1 MKKLYL
7 MLSML
12 FAFGIAA
19 NAVPAKKLQKVITLA
34 NGTQVSVE
42 LRGDEYLSWWEGTD
56 GTAYRTTATDE
67 NVFEAFDL
75 EAQKPAAAARRART
89 EQGRVARL
97 ARVKNSLKGAD
108 DKMRGLGGDH
118 ITYKGVKKGLV
129 VLVDFKNKKFA
140 DGHDLE
146 YYKNVI
152 NGKDFTDEEEGYV
165 GSVRDYFLAQSNG
178 QFELDFDVVGPVTMS
193 KNYGYYGNDG
203 AYQKDEKVYEMIKEA
218 CDGIQDKVN
227 LKDYD
232 WDGDGE
238 ADQVFFLYAGLGQAS
253 GGSYSTIWP
262 HESQLLYWPCGVLS
276 YPTGKINTYA
286 CANELQPETQGS
298 SRYISAGIGT
308 ICHEFSHC
316 LGFADMY
323 DTSGG
328 GAYGMAVFDVMDQG
342 SYNGNGFVPCNYT
355 AFERIYAGWV
365 EAIELDAPATVKD
378 MKSVSDYGRPFIMYN
393 YKNTNE
399 YFLMENRQNTGWDKG
414 LYGSNGLLITHVNYV
429 PSRWINNTVNVI
441 TGTGNNRIQ
450 CCTVVNADGSRDMSD
465 FYSLQGDLYPYE
477 VKGVTMNDEFTDD
490 SEPAA
495 KLYNKNS
502 DNSYYL
508 GIPITQIKRSK
519 GSISFLV
526 CGGDDKN
533 VIDNTFK
540 GVVDGINGVT
550 VVKKTVDNRIYSID
564 GRYLG
569 TDASA
574 LGKGIYVVGGKKVVK

>member
-12 FAFGIAA
+12 FAFGAAA
-19 NAVPAKKLQKVITLA
+19 NAVPAKKLQKVITLT

-152 NGKDFTDEEEGYV
+152 NGKDFSDEEEGYV

-253 GGSYSTIWP
+253 GGSPGTIWP
-262 HESQLLYWPCGVLS
+262 HESELRYWPCGVLS

-323 DTSGG
+323 DTTGG
-328 GAYGMAVFDVMDQG
+328 GGYGMSVFDVMDQG

-365 EAIELDAPATVKD
+365 EAIELESPATVKD

-399 YFLMENRQNTGWDKG
+399 YFLLENRQNTGWDKG
-414 LYGSNGLLITHVNYV
+414 LYGSNGLLIVHVNYV
-429 PSRWINNTVNVI
+429 PSRWANNSVNAS
-441 TGTGNNRIQ
+441 NEKIQ
-450 CCTVVNADGSRDMSD
+450 CCTVVNADGSRENTQ
-465 FYSLQGDLYPYE
+465 YSLQGDLYPYE
-477 VKGVTMNDEFTDD
+477 VKGVTMNDKFTDE

-495 KLYNKNS
+495 KLYTKNS
-502 DNSYYL
+502 DNSYAL

-519 GSISFLV
+519 GSVSFLV

>member
-12 FAFGIAA
+12 FAFGAAA
-19 NAVPAKKLQKVITLA
+19 NAVPAKKLQKVITLT

-56 GTAYRTTATDE
+56 GTAYRATADDA
-67 NVFEAFDL
+67 VFEAFDL
-75 EAQKPAAAARRART
+75 EAQKPAAAARRARA

-152 NGKDFTDEEEGYV
+152 NGKDFSDEEEGYV

-218 CDGIQDKVN
+218 SDGIQDKVN

-253 GGSYSTIWP
+253 GGSAGTVWP
-262 HESQLLYWPCGVLS
+262 HESELRHWPCGVLS

-286 CANELQPETQGS
+286 CANEMQPETQGS

-323 DTSGG
+323 DTTGG
-328 GAYGMAVFDVMDQG
+328 GGYGMSVFDVMDQG

-365 EAIELDAPATVKD
+365 EAIELESPATVKD

-399 YFLMENRQNTGWDKG
+399 YFLMENRQNTGWDEG
-414 LYGSNGLLITHVNYV
+414 LYGSNGLLIVHVNYV
-429 PSRWINNTVNVI
+429 PSRWANNSVNSSAEK
-441 TGTGNNRIQ
+441 IQ
-450 CCTVVNADGSRDMSD
+450 CCTVVNADGSRENTQ
-465 FYSLQGDLYPYE
+465 YSLQGDLYPYE
-477 VKGVTMNDEFTDD
+477 VKGMTMNNEFTDD

-495 KLYNKNS
+495 KLYTKNS
-502 DNSYYL
+502 DNSYAL

-533 VIDNTFK
+533 VIDNTFN

-550 VVKKTVDNRIYSID
+550 IVKKATDNRIYSID

-574 LGKGIYVVGGKKVVK
+574 LGKGIYVVGGKKIVK

>member
-12 FAFGIAA
+12 FAFGTAA

-152 NGKDFTDEEEGYV
+152 NGKDFTDEAEGYV

-193 KNYGYYGNDG
+193 KNYGYYGGDSE
-203 AYQKDEKVYEMIKEA
+203 YQKDDKVYEMIKEA
-218 CDGIQDKVN
+218 CDGIQDQVN

-253 GGSYSTIWP
+253 GGTASTIWP
-262 HESQLLYWPCGVLS
+262 HESELRYWPCGVLS
-276 YPTGKINTYA
+276 YSTGKINTYA

-328 GAYGMAVFDVMDQG
+328 GGYGMSVFDVMDQG

-365 EAIELDAPATVKD
+365 EPIELDAPATVKD

-399 YFLMENRQNTGWDKG
+399 YFLMENRQNTGWDEG
-414 LYGSNGLLITHVNYV
+414 LYGSNGLLIVHVNYV
-429 PSRWINNTVNVI
+429 PSRWINNSVNSSKEK
-441 TGTGNNRIQ
+441 IQ
-450 CCTVVNADGSRDMSD
+450 CCTVVNADGSREISNTL
-465 FYSLQGDLYPYE
+465 SLQGDLYPYE
-477 VKGVTMNDEFTDD
+477 EKGVTMNDEFTDE

-502 DNSYYL
+502 DNSYAL

-519 GSISFLV
+519 GSVSFLV

-574 LGKGIYVVGGKKVVK
+574 LGKGIYVVGGKKIVK

>member
-12 FAFGIAA
+12 FAFGAAA

-34 NGTQVSVE
+34 NGAKVSVE

-56 GTAYRTTATDE
+56 GTAYRATADE

-75 EAQKPAAAARRART
+75 EAQKPAAAARRARA

-108 DKMRGLGGDH
+108 DNMRGLGGDH

-152 NGKDFTDEEEGYV
+152 NGKDFSDEEEGYV

-193 KNYGYYGNDG
+193 KNSGYYGNDG

-253 GGSYSTIWP
+253 GGSPDTIWP
-262 HESQLLYWPCGVLS
+262 HESELRYWPCGVLS

-323 DTSGG
+323 DTTGG
-328 GAYGMAVFDVMDQG
+328 GGYGMSVFDVMDQG

-365 EAIELDAPATVKD
+365 EAIELESPATVKD

-414 LYGSNGLLITHVNYV
+414 LYGSNGLLIVHVNYV
-429 PSRWINNTVNVI
+429 PSRWANNSVNSSAEK
-441 TGTGNNRIQ
+441 IQ
-450 CCTVVNADGSRDMSD
+450 CCTVVNADGSRENTQ
-465 FYSLQGDLYPYE
+465 YSLQGDLYPYE
-477 VKGVTMNDEFTDD
+477 VKGVTMNDEFTDE

-495 KLYNKNS
+495 KLYTKNS
-502 DNSYYL
+502 DNSYAL
-508 GIPITQIKRSK
+508 GIPITNIKRSK

-526 CGGDDKN
+526 CGGDDNN
-533 VIDNTFK
+533 VIDNTFN

-550 VVKKTVDNRIYSID
+550 VVKKTTDNRIYSID

-574 LGKGIYVVGGKKVVK
+574 LGKGIYVVGGKKIVK

>member
-193 KNYGYYGNDG
+193 NNYGYYGYDSS
-203 AYQKDEKVYEMIKEA
+203 YQKDEKVYEMIKEA
-218 CDGIQDKVN
+218 CDGIQDQVN

-253 GGSYSTIWP
+253 GGSNSTIWP
-262 HESQLLYWPCGVLS
+262 HESELRYWPCGVLS
-276 YPTGKINTYA
+276 YSTGKINTYA

-328 GAYGMAVFDVMDQG
+328 GGYGMSVFDVMDQG

-399 YFLMENRQNTGWDKG
+399 YFLMENRQNTGWDEG

-429 PSRWINNTVNVI
+429 PSRWANNSVNSSAEK
-441 TGTGNNRIQ
+441 IQ
-450 CCTVVNADGSRDMSD
+450 CCTVVNADGSRDNTQ
-465 FYSLQGDLYPYE
+465 YSLQGDLYPYE

-502 DNSYYL
+502 DNSYAL

-526 CGGDDKN
+526 CGGEPSN
-533 VIDNTFK
+533 VIDNTFN

-550 VVKKTVDNRIYSID
+550 VAKKATDNRIYSID

-574 LGKGIYVVGGKKVVK
+574 LGKGIYVVGGKKIVK

>member
-12 FAFGIAA
+12 FAFGAAA
-19 NAVPAKKLQKVITLA
+19 NAVPAKKLQKVITLT

-56 GTAYRTTATDE
+56 GTAYRATADE

-75 EAQKPAAAARRART
+75 EAQKPAAAARRARA

-97 ARVKNSLKGAD
+97 ARVKNSLRGAD

-152 NGKDFTDEEEGYV
+152 NGKDFSDEEEGYV

-253 GGSYSTIWP
+253 GGSAGTIWP
-262 HESQLLYWPCGVLS
+262 HESELRYWPCGVLS
-276 YPTGKINTYA
+276 YSTGKINTYA

-323 DTSGG
+323 DTTGG
-328 GAYGMAVFDVMDQG
+328 GGYGMSVFDVMDQG

-365 EAIELDAPATVKD
+365 EAIELIDPATVKD

-414 LYGSNGLLITHVNYV
+414 LYGSNGLLIVHVNYV
-429 PSRWINNTVNVI
+429 PSRWANNSVNSSAEK
-441 TGTGNNRIQ
+441 IQ
-450 CCTVVNADGSRDMSD
+450 CCTVVNADGSRENTQ
-465 FYSLQGDLYPYE
+465 YSLQGDLYPYE
-477 VKGVTMNDEFTDD
+477 VKGVTMNDEFTDE

-495 KLYNKNS
+495 KLYTKNS
-502 DNSYYL
+502 DNSYAL
-508 GIPITQIKRSK
+508 GIPITNIKRSK
-519 GSISFLV
+519 GSVSFLV
-526 CGGDDKN
+526 CGGDANN
-533 VIDNTFK
+533 VIDNTFN

-550 VVKKTVDNRIYSID
+550 VANKAADNRIYSID

>member
-12 FAFGIAA
+12 FAFGAAA
-19 NAVPAKKLQKVITLA
+19 NAIPAKKLQKVITLT

-56 GTAYRTTATDE
+56 GTAYRATADE

-152 NGKDFTDEEEGYV
+152 NGKDFSDEEEGYV

-193 KNYGYYGNDG
+193 KKYGYYGADSE
-203 AYQKDEKVYEMIKEA
+203 YQKDEKVYEMIKEA
-218 CDGIQDKVN
+218 SDAIQDKVN

-253 GGSYSTIWP
+253 SNNASTIWP
-262 HESQLLYWPCGVLS
+262 HESELRYWPCGVLS
-276 YPTGKINTYA
+276 YSTGKINTYA

-323 DTSGG
+323 DTTGG
-328 GAYGMAVFDVMDQG
+328 GGYGMSVFDVMDQG

-365 EAIELDAPATVKD
+365 EPIELIDPATVKD

-399 YFLMENRQNTGWDKG
+399 YFLLENRQNTGWDKG
-414 LYGSNGLLITHVNYV
+414 LYGSNGLLIVHVNYV
-429 PSRWINNTVNVI
+429 PSRWANNSVNSSSEKM
-441 TGTGNNRIQ
+441 Q
-450 CCTVVNADGSRDMSD
+450 CCTVVNADGSRDNTQ
-465 FYSLQGDLYPYE
+465 YSLQGDLYPYE
-477 VKGVTMNDEFTDD
+477 VKGVTMNDEFTDE

-495 KLYNKNS
+495 KLYTKNS
-502 DNSYYL
+502 DNSYAL

-519 GSISFLV
+519 GSVSFLV
-526 CGGDDKN
+526 CGGDDNN
-533 VIDNTFK
+533 VIDNTFN

-550 VVKKTVDNRIYSID
+550 VVKKAADNRIYSID

-574 LGKGIYVVGGKKVVK
+574 LGKGIYVVGGKKIVK

>member
-1 MKKLYL
+1 M
-7 MLSML
+7 
-12 FAFGIAA
+12 
-19 NAVPAKKLQKVITLA
+19 
-34 NGTQVSVE
+34 E

-193 KNYGYYGNDG
+193 KNYGYYGYDSS
-203 AYQKDEKVYEMIKEA
+203 YQKDEKVYEMIKEA
-218 CDGIQDKVN
+218 SDAIQDQVN

-323 DTSGG
+323 DTSGSG
-328 GAYGMAVFDVMDQG
+328 GYGMSVFDVMDQG

-365 EAIELDAPATVKD
+365 EPIELDVPATVKD

-399 YFLMENRQNTGWDKG
+399 YFLMENRQNTGWDEG
-414 LYGSNGLLITHVNYV
+414 LYGSNGLLIVHVNYV
-429 PSRWINNTVNVI
+429 PSRWINNSVNSSKEK
-441 TGTGNNRIQ
+441 IQ
-450 CCTVVNADGSRDMSD
+450 CCTVVNADGSREISNTL
-465 FYSLQGDLYPYE
+465 SLQGDLYPYE
-477 VKGVTMNDEFTDD
+477 EKGVTMNDEFTDE

-502 DNSYYL
+502 DNSYAL
-508 GIPITQIKRSK
+508 GIPITKIKRSK
-519 GSISFLV
+519 GSVSFLV
-526 CGGDDKN
+526 CGGDANN

-550 VVKKTVDNRIYSID
+550 VANKTVDNRIYSID

-574 LGKGIYVVGGKKVVK
+574 LGKGIYVVGGKKIVK

>member
-12 FAFGIAA
+12 FAFGAAA
-19 NAVPAKKLQKVITLA
+19 NAIPAKKLQKVITLT

-56 GTAYRTTATDE
+56 GTAYRATADE

-75 EAQKPAAAARRART
+75 EAQKPAAAARRARA

-193 KNYGYYGNDG
+193 NNYGYYGGDG

-253 GGSYSTIWP
+253 GGSAGTIWP
-262 HESQLLYWPCGVLS
+262 HESELRYWPCGVLS
-276 YPTGKINTYA
+276 YSTGKINTYA

-323 DTSGG
+323 DTTGG
-328 GAYGMAVFDVMDQG
+328 GGYGMSVFDVMDQG

-365 EAIELDAPATVKD
+365 EAIELIDPATVKD

-399 YFLMENRQNTGWDKG
+399 YFLLENRQNTGWDKG
-414 LYGSNGLLITHVNYV
+414 LYGSNGLLIVHVNYV
-429 PSRWINNTVNVI
+429 PSRWANNSVNSSAEK
-441 TGTGNNRIQ
+441 IQ
-450 CCTVVNADGSRDMSD
+450 CCTVVNADGSRENTQ
-465 FYSLQGDLYPYE
+465 YSLQGDLYPYE
-477 VKGVTMNDEFTDD
+477 VKGVTMNDEFTDE

-495 KLYNKNS
+495 KLYTKNS
-502 DNSYYL
+502 DNSYAL
-508 GIPITQIKRSK
+508 GIPITNIKRSK
-519 GSISFLV
+519 GSVSFLV

-533 VIDNTFK
+533 VIDNTFN

-550 VVKKTVDNRIYSID
+550 VANKATDNRIYSID

>member
-12 FAFGIAA
+12 FAFGAAA
-19 NAVPAKKLQKVITLA
+19 NAVPAKKLQKVITLT

-56 GTAYRTTATDE
+56 GTAYRATADDA
-67 NVFEAFDL
+67 VFEAFDL
-75 EAQKPAAAARRART
+75 EAQKPAAAARRARA

-152 NGKDFTDEEEGYV
+152 NGKDFSDEEEGYV

-253 GGSYSTIWP
+253 GGSPGTIWP
-262 HESQLLYWPCGVLS
+262 HESELRYWPCGVLS

-323 DTSGG
+323 DTTGG
-328 GAYGMAVFDVMDQG
+328 GGYGMSVFDVMDQG

-365 EAIELDAPATVKD
+365 EAIELESPATVKD

-399 YFLMENRQNTGWDKG
+399 YFLLENRQNTGWDKG
-414 LYGSNGLLITHVNYV
+414 LYGSNGLLIVHVNYV
-429 PSRWINNTVNVI
+429 PSRWANNSVNAS
-441 TGTGNNRIQ
+441 NEKIQ
-450 CCTVVNADGSRDMSD
+450 CCTVVNADGSRENTQ
-465 FYSLQGDLYPYE
+465 YSLQGDLYPYE
-477 VKGVTMNDEFTDD
+477 VKGVTMNDEFTDE

-495 KLYNKNS
+495 KLYTKNS
-502 DNSYYL
+502 DNSYAL

-519 GSISFLV
+519 GSVSFLV
-526 CGGDDKN
+526 CGGDANN
-533 VIDNTFK
+533 VIDNTFN

-550 VVKKTVDNRIYSID
+550 VANKATDNRIYSID

-574 LGKGIYVVGGKKVVK
+574 LGKGIYVVGGKKIVK

>member
-12 FAFGIAA
+12 FAFGAAA
-19 NAVPAKKLQKVITLA
+19 NAVPAKKLQKVVTLT

-56 GTAYRTTATDE
+56 GTAYRATADDA
-67 NVFEAFDL
+67 VFEAFDL

-152 NGKDFTDEEEGYV
+152 NGKDFSDEEEGYV

-253 GGSYSTIWP
+253 GGSAGTIWP
-262 HESQLLYWPCGVLS
+262 HESELRYWPCGVLS
-276 YPTGKINTYA
+276 YSTGKINTYA

-323 DTSGG
+323 DTTGG
-328 GAYGMAVFDVMDQG
+328 GGYGMSVFDVMDQG

-365 EAIELDAPATVKD
+365 EAIELIDPATVKD

-414 LYGSNGLLITHVNYV
+414 LYGSNGLLIVHVNYV
-429 PSRWINNTVNVI
+429 PSRWANNSVNSSAEK
-441 TGTGNNRIQ
+441 IQ
-450 CCTVVNADGSRDMSD
+450 CCTVVNADGSRENTQ
-465 FYSLQGDLYPYE
+465 YSLQGDLYPYE
-477 VKGVTMNDEFTDD
+477 VKGVTMNDEFTDE

-495 KLYNKNS
+495 KLYTKNS
-502 DNSYYL
+502 DNSYAL
-508 GIPITQIKRSK
+508 GIPITNIKRSK

-526 CGGDDKN
+526 CGGDANN
-533 VIDNTFK
+533 VIDNTFN

-550 VVKKTVDNRIYSID
+550 VADKTRDNRIYSID

-574 LGKGIYVVGGKKVVK
+574 LGKGIYVVGGKKIVK

>member
-12 FAFGIAA
+12 FAFGAAA
-19 NAVPAKKLQKVITLA
+19 NAVPAKKLQKVITLT

-56 GTAYRTTATDE
+56 GTAYRATADE

-75 EAQKPAAAARRART
+75 EAQKPAAAARRARA

-152 NGKDFTDEEEGYV
+152 NGKDFSDEEEGYV

-253 GGSYSTIWP
+253 GGSAGTVWP
-262 HESQLLYWPCGVLS
+262 HESELRHWPCGVLS

-286 CANELQPETQGS
+286 CANEMQPETQGS

-323 DTSGG
+323 DTTGG
-328 GAYGMAVFDVMDQG
+328 GGYGMSVFDVMDQG

-365 EAIELDAPATVKD
+365 EAIELESPATVKD

-414 LYGSNGLLITHVNYV
+414 LYGSNGLLIVHVNYV
-429 PSRWINNTVNVI
+429 PSRWANNSVNSSAEK
-441 TGTGNNRIQ
+441 IQ
-450 CCTVVNADGSRDMSD
+450 CCTVVNADGSRENTQ
-465 FYSLQGDLYPYE
+465 YSLQGDLYPYE
-477 VKGVTMNDEFTDD
+477 VKGMTMNDEFTDE

-495 KLYNKNS
+495 KLYTKNS
-502 DNSYYL
+502 DNSYAL

-526 CGGDDKN
+526 CGGDANN
-533 VIDNTFK
+533 VIDNTFN

-550 VVKKTVDNRIYSID
+550 VANKATDNRIYSID

-574 LGKGIYVVGGKKVVK
+574 LGKGIYVVGGKKIVK

>member
-19 NAVPAKKLQKVITLA
+19 NAVPAKRIQKVITLA

-253 GGSYSTIWP
+253 GGSAGTIWP
-262 HESQLLYWPCGVLS
+262 HESELRYWPCGVLS
-276 YPTGKINTYA
+276 YSTGKINTYA

-323 DTSGG
+323 DTIGG
-328 GAYGMAVFDVMDQG
+328 GGYGMSVFDVMDQG

-365 EAIELDAPATVKD
+365 EAIELESPATVKD

-399 YFLMENRQNTGWDKG
+399 YFLLENRQNTGWDKG
-414 LYGSNGLLITHVNYV
+414 LYGSNGLLIVHVNYV
-429 PSRWINNTVNVI
+429 PSRWANNSVNAS
-441 TGTGNNRIQ
+441 NQKIQ
-450 CCTVVNADGSRDMSD
+450 CCTVVNADGSRENTQ
-465 FYSLQGDLYPYE
+465 YSLQGDLYPYE
-477 VKGVTMNDEFTDD
+477 AKGVTMNDEFTDE

-495 KLYNKNS
+495 KLYTKNS
-502 DNSYYL
+502 DNSYAL

-519 GSISFLV
+519 GSVSFLV

-533 VIDNTFK
+533 VIDNTFN

-574 LGKGIYVVGGKKVVK
+574 LGKGIYVVGGKKIVK

>member
-12 FAFGIAA
+12 FAFGAAA
-19 NAVPAKKLQKVITLA
+19 NAVPAKKLQKVITLT

-56 GTAYRTTATDE
+56 GTAYRATADE

-75 EAQKPAAAARRART
+75 EAQKPAAAARRARA

-193 KNYGYYGNDG
+193 NNYGYYGGDG

-253 GGSYSTIWP
+253 GGSAGTIWP
-262 HESQLLYWPCGVLS
+262 HESELRYWPCGVLS
-276 YPTGKINTYA
+276 YSTGKINTYA

-323 DTSGG
+323 DTTGG
-328 GAYGMAVFDVMDQG
+328 GGYGMSVFDVMDQG

-365 EAIELDAPATVKD
+365 EAIELIDPATVKD

-414 LYGSNGLLITHVNYV
+414 LYGSNGLLIVHVNYV
-429 PSRWINNTVNVI
+429 PSRWANNSVNSSAEK
-441 TGTGNNRIQ
+441 IQ
-450 CCTVVNADGSRDMSD
+450 CCTVVNADGSRENTQ
-465 FYSLQGDLYPYE
+465 YSLQGDLYPYE
-477 VKGVTMNDEFTDD
+477 VKGVTMNDEFTDE

-495 KLYNKNS
+495 KLYTKNS
-502 DNSYYL
+502 DNSYAL
-508 GIPITQIKRSK
+508 GIPITNIKRSK

-526 CGGDDKN
+526 CGGDANN
-533 VIDNTFK
+533 VIDNTFN

-550 VVKKTVDNRIYSID
+550 VANKAADNRIYSID

-574 LGKGIYVVGGKKVVK
+574 LGKGIYVVGGKKIVK

>member
-12 FAFGIAA
+12 FAFGAAA
-19 NAVPAKKLQKVITLA
+19 NAIPAKKLQKVITLT

-56 GTAYRTTATDE
+56 GTAYRTTAADDT
-67 NVFEAFDL
+67 VFEAFDL
-75 EAQKPAAAARRART
+75 EAQKPAAAARRARA

-152 NGKDFTDEEEGYV
+152 NGKDFSDEEEGYV

-193 KNYGYYGNDG
+193 KNSGYYGGDG

-253 GGSYSTIWP
+253 GGSPGTIWP
-262 HESQLLYWPCGVLS
+262 HESELRYWPCGVLS

-323 DTSGG
+323 DTTGG
-328 GAYGMAVFDVMDQG
+328 GGYGMSVFDVMDQG

-365 EAIELDAPATVKD
+365 EPIELIDPATVKD

-399 YFLMENRQNTGWDKG
+399 YFLLENRQNTGWDKG
-414 LYGSNGLLITHVNYV
+414 LYGSNGLLIVHVNYV
-429 PSRWINNTVNVI
+429 PSRWANNSVNSSAEK
-441 TGTGNNRIQ
+441 IQ
-450 CCTVVNADGSRDMSD
+450 CCTVVNADGSRENTQ
-465 FYSLQGDLYPYE
+465 YSLQGDLYPYE
-477 VKGVTMNDEFTDD
+477 VKGVTMNDEFTDE

-495 KLYNKNS
+495 KLYTKNS
-502 DNSYYL
+502 DNSYAL

-519 GSISFLV
+519 GSVSFLV

-533 VIDNTFK
+533 VIDNTFN

-550 VVKKTVDNRIYSID
+550 VANKAADNRIYSID

-574 LGKGIYVVGGKKVVK
+574 LGKGIYVVGGKKIVK

>member
-12 FAFGIAA
+12 FAFGAAA
-19 NAVPAKKLQKVITLA
+19 NAIPAKKLQKVITLT

-56 GTAYRTTATDE
+56 GTAYRATADE

-152 NGKDFTDEEEGYV
+152 NGKDFSDEEEGYV

-253 GGSYSTIWP
+253 GGSAGTVWP
-262 HESQLLYWPCGVLS
+262 HESELRYWPCGVLS
-276 YPTGKINTYA
+276 YSTGKINTYA

-323 DTSGG
+323 DTTGG
-328 GAYGMAVFDVMDQG
+328 GGYGMSVFDVMDQG

-365 EAIELDAPATVKD
+365 EAIELIDPATVKD

-414 LYGSNGLLITHVNYV
+414 LYGSNGLLIVHVNYV
-429 PSRWINNTVNVI
+429 PSRWANNSVNSSAEK
-441 TGTGNNRIQ
+441 IQ
-450 CCTVVNADGSRDMSD
+450 CCTVVNADGSRENTQ
-465 FYSLQGDLYPYE
+465 YSLQGDLYPYE
-477 VKGVTMNDEFTDD
+477 VKGVTMNDEFTDE

-495 KLYNKNS
+495 KLYTKNS
-502 DNSYYL
+502 DNSYAL
-508 GIPITQIKRSK
+508 GIPITNIKRSK

-533 VIDNTFK
+533 VIDNTFN

-550 VVKKTVDNRIYSID
+550 VANKAADNRIYSID

-574 LGKGIYVVGGKKVVK
+574 LGKGIYVVGGKKIVK

>member
-12 FAFGIAA
+12 FAFGAAA
-19 NAVPAKKLQKVITLA
+19 NAVPAKKLQKVITLT

-56 GTAYRTTATDE
+56 GTAYRTTAADDT
-67 NVFEAFDL
+67 VFEAFDL
-75 EAQKPAAAARRART
+75 EAQKPAAAARRARA

-152 NGKDFTDEEEGYV
+152 NGKDFSDEEEGYV

-253 GGSYSTIWP
+253 GGSAGTVWP
-262 HESQLLYWPCGVLS
+262 HESELRYWPCGVLS
-276 YPTGKINTYA
+276 YSTGKINTYA

-323 DTSGG
+323 DTTGG
-328 GAYGMAVFDVMDQG
+328 GGYGMSVFDVMDQG

-365 EAIELDAPATVKD
+365 EAIELESPATVKD

-414 LYGSNGLLITHVNYV
+414 LYGSNGLLIVHVNYV
-429 PSRWINNTVNVI
+429 PSRWANNSVNSSAEK
-441 TGTGNNRIQ
+441 IQ
-450 CCTVVNADGSRDMSD
+450 CCTVVNADGSRENTQ
-465 FYSLQGDLYPYE
+465 YSLQGDLYPYE
-477 VKGVTMNDEFTDD
+477 VKGVTMNDEFTDE

-495 KLYNKNS
+495 KLYTKNS
-502 DNSYYL
+502 DNSYAL
-508 GIPITQIKRSK
+508 GIPITNIKRSK

-533 VIDNTFK
+533 VIDNTFN

-550 VVKKTVDNRIYSID
+550 VANKAADNRIYSID

-574 LGKGIYVVGGKKVVK
+574 LGKGIYVVGGKKIVK

>member
-12 FAFGIAA
+12 FAFGAAA

-152 NGKDFTDEEEGYV
+152 NGKDFSDEEEGYV

-253 GGSYSTIWP
+253 GGSAGTVWP
-262 HESQLLYWPCGVLS
+262 HESELRYWPCGVLS
-276 YPTGKINTYA
+276 YSTGKINTYA

-323 DTSGG
+323 DTTGG
-328 GAYGMAVFDVMDQG
+328 GGYGMSVFDVMDQG

-365 EAIELDAPATVKD
+365 EAIELIDPATVKD

-414 LYGSNGLLITHVNYV
+414 LYGSNGLLIVHVNYV
-429 PSRWINNTVNVI
+429 PSRWANNSVNSSAEK
-441 TGTGNNRIQ
+441 IQ
-450 CCTVVNADGSRDMSD
+450 CCTVVNADGSRENTQ
-465 FYSLQGDLYPYE
+465 YSLQGDLYPYE
-477 VKGVTMNDEFTDD
+477 VKGVTMNDEFTDE

-495 KLYNKNS
+495 KLYTKNS
-502 DNSYYL
+502 DNSYAL
-508 GIPITQIKRSK
+508 GIPITNIKRSK

-533 VIDNTFK
+533 VIDNTFN

-574 LGKGIYVVGGKKVVK
+574 LGKGIYVVGGKKIVK

>member
-12 FAFGIAA
+12 FAFGAAA
-19 NAVPAKKLQKVITLA
+19 NAIPAKKLQKVITLT

-56 GTAYRTTATDE
+56 GTAYRATADE

-75 EAQKPAAAARRART
+75 EAQKPATAARRARA

-97 ARVKNSLKGAD
+97 ARVKNSLRGAD

-152 NGKDFTDEEEGYV
+152 NGKDFSDEEEGYV

-253 GGSYSTIWP
+253 GGSAGTIWP
-262 HESQLLYWPCGVLS
+262 HESELRYWPCGVLS

-323 DTSGG
+323 DTTGG
-328 GAYGMAVFDVMDQG
+328 GGYGMSVFDVMDQG

-365 EAIELDAPATVKD
+365 EPIELIDPATVKD

-414 LYGSNGLLITHVNYV
+414 LYGSNGLLIVHVNYV
-429 PSRWINNTVNVI
+429 PSRWANNSVNSSAEK
-441 TGTGNNRIQ
+441 IQ
-450 CCTVVNADGSRDMSD
+450 CCTVVNADGSRENTQ
-465 FYSLQGDLYPYE
+465 YSLQGDLYPYE
-477 VKGVTMNDEFTDD
+477 VKGVTMNDEFTDE

-495 KLYNKNS
+495 KLYTKNS
-502 DNSYYL
+502 DNSYAL
-508 GIPITQIKRSK
+508 GIPITNIKRSK
-519 GSISFLV
+519 GSVSFLV

-533 VIDNTFK
+533 VIDNTFN

-550 VVKKTVDNRIYSID
+550 VANKAADNRIYSID

-574 LGKGIYVVGGKKVVK
+574 LGKGIYVVGGKKIVK

>member
-12 FAFGIAA
+12 FAFGAAA
-19 NAVPAKKLQKVITLA
+19 NAVPAKKLQKVITLT

-56 GTAYRTTATDE
+56 GTAYRTTAADDT
-67 NVFEAFDL
+67 VFEAFDL
-75 EAQKPAAAARRART
+75 EAQKPAAAARRARA

-152 NGKDFTDEEEGYV
+152 NGKDFSDEEEGYV

-253 GGSYSTIWP
+253 GGSAGTVWP
-262 HESQLLYWPCGVLS
+262 HESELRYWPCGVLS
-276 YPTGKINTYA
+276 YSTGKINTYA

-323 DTSGG
+323 DTTGG
-328 GAYGMAVFDVMDQG
+328 GGYGMSVFDVMDQG

-365 EAIELDAPATVKD
+365 EAIELIDPATVKD

-414 LYGSNGLLITHVNYV
+414 LYGSNGLLIVHVNYV
-429 PSRWINNTVNVI
+429 PSRWANNSVNSSAEK
-441 TGTGNNRIQ
+441 IQ
-450 CCTVVNADGSRDMSD
+450 CCTVVNADGSRENTQ
-465 FYSLQGDLYPYE
+465 YSLQGDLYPYE
-477 VKGVTMNDEFTDD
+477 VKGVTMNDEFTDE

-495 KLYNKNS
+495 KLYTKNS
-502 DNSYYL
+502 DNSYAL
-508 GIPITQIKRSK
+508 GIPITNIKRSK

-533 VIDNTFK
+533 VIDNTFN

-550 VVKKTVDNRIYSID
+550 VANKAADNRIYSID

>member
-12 FAFGIAA
+12 FAFGTAA

-152 NGKDFTDEEEGYV
+152 NGKDFTNEEEGYV

-193 KNYGYYGNDG
+193 NKYGYYGGDSE
-203 AYQKDEKVYEMIKEA
+203 YQKDEKVYEMIKEA
-218 CDGIQDKVN
+218 SDAIQDQVN

-253 GGSYSTIWP
+253 SNNASTIWP
-262 HESQLLYWPCGVLS
+262 HESELRYWPCGVLS

-328 GAYGMAVFDVMDQG
+328 GGYGMSVFDVMDQG

-365 EAIELDAPATVKD
+365 EPIELIDPATVKD

-399 YFLMENRQNTGWDKG
+399 YFLMENRQNTGWDEG

-429 PSRWINNTVNVI
+429 PSRWANNSVNAS
-441 TGTGNNRIQ
+441 TQKIQ
-450 CCTVVNADGSRDMSD
+450 CCTVVNADGSREISNTL
-465 FYSLQGDLYPYE
+465 SLQGDLYPYE
-477 VKGVTMNDEFTDD
+477 SKGVTMNNEFTDD
-490 SEPAA
+490 SEPAS
-495 KLYNKNS
+495 KLYNKNT
-502 DNSYYL
+502 DNSYAL

-574 LGKGIYVVGGKKVVK
+574 LGKGIYVVGGKKIVK

>member
-12 FAFGIAA
+12 FAFGAAA
-19 NAVPAKKLQKVITLA
+19 NAVPAKKLQKVITLT

-56 GTAYRTTATDE
+56 GTAYRTTAADDA
-67 NVFEAFDL
+67 VFEAFDL
-75 EAQKPAAAARRART
+75 EAQKPAAAARRARA

-152 NGKDFTDEEEGYV
+152 NGKGFSDEEEGYV

-253 GGSYSTIWP
+253 GGSAGTVWP
-262 HESQLLYWPCGVLS
+262 HESELRYWPCGVLS
-276 YPTGKINTYA
+276 YSTGKINTYA

-323 DTSGG
+323 DTTGG
-328 GAYGMAVFDVMDQG
+328 GGYGMSVFDVMDQG

-365 EAIELDAPATVKD
+365 EAIELESPATVKD

-414 LYGSNGLLITHVNYV
+414 LYGSNGLLIVHVNYV
-429 PSRWINNTVNVI
+429 PSRWANNSVNSSAEK
-441 TGTGNNRIQ
+441 IQ
-450 CCTVVNADGSRDMSD
+450 CCTVVNADGSRENTQ
-465 FYSLQGDLYPYE
+465 YSLQGDLYPYE
-477 VKGVTMNDEFTDD
+477 VKGVTMNDEFTDESD
-490 SEPAA
+490 PAA
-495 KLYNKNS
+495 KLYTKNS
-502 DNSYYL
+502 DNSYAL

-533 VIDNTFK
+533 VIDNTFN

-550 VVKKTVDNRIYSID
+550 VAKKTADNRIYSID

-574 LGKGIYVVGGKKVVK
+574 LGKGIYVVGGKKIVK

>member
-12 FAFGIAA
+12 FAFGAAA
-19 NAVPAKKLQKVITLA
+19 NAIPAKKLQKVITLT

-56 GTAYRTTATDE
+56 GTAYRATADE

-75 EAQKPAAAARRART
+75 EAQKPAAAARRARA

-152 NGKDFTDEEEGYV
+152 NGKDFSDEEEGYV

-253 GGSYSTIWP
+253 GGSAGTIWP
-262 HESQLLYWPCGVLS
+262 HESELRYWPCGVLS
-276 YPTGKINTYA
+276 YSTGKINTYA

-323 DTSGG
+323 DTTGG
-328 GAYGMAVFDVMDQG
+328 GGYGMSVFDVMDQG

-365 EAIELDAPATVKD
+365 EAIELESPATVKD

-414 LYGSNGLLITHVNYV
+414 LYGSNGLLIVHVNYV
-429 PSRWINNTVNVI
+429 PSRWANNSVNSSAEK
-441 TGTGNNRIQ
+441 IQ
-450 CCTVVNADGSRDMSD
+450 CCTVVNADGSRENTQ
-465 FYSLQGDLYPYE
+465 YSLQGDLYPYE
-477 VKGVTMNDEFTDD
+477 VKGVTMNDEFTDE

-495 KLYNKNS
+495 KLYTKNS
-502 DNSYYL
+502 DNSYAL

-519 GSISFLV
+519 GSVSFLV
-526 CGGDDKN
+526 CGGDANN
-533 VIDNTFK
+533 VIDNTFN

-550 VVKKTVDNRIYSID
+550 VAKKAADNRIYSID

-574 LGKGIYVVGGKKVVK
+574 LGKGIYVVGGKKIVK

>member
-129 VLVDFKNKKFA
+129 VLVDFNNKPFA

-193 KNYGYYGNDG
+193 KNYGYYGYDN

-218 CDGIQDKVN
+218 CDGIQDQVN

-253 GGSYSTIWP
+253 GGSAGTIWP
-262 HESQLLYWPCGVLS
+262 HESELRYWPCGVLS
-276 YPTGKINTYA
+276 YSTGKINTYA

-323 DTSGG
+323 DTTGG
-328 GAYGMAVFDVMDQG
+328 GGYGMSVFDVMDQG

-365 EAIELDAPATVKD
+365 EPIELIDPATVKD

-399 YFLMENRQNTGWDKG
+399 YFLMENRQNTGWDEG

-429 PSRWINNTVNVI
+429 PSRWINNSVNSSKEK
-441 TGTGNNRIQ
+441 IQ
-450 CCTVVNADGSRDMSD
+450 CCTVVNADGSREISNTL
-465 FYSLQGDLYPYE
+465 SLQGDLYPYE
-477 VKGVTMNDEFTDD
+477 SKGVTMNDEFTDD
-490 SEPAA
+490 SEPAS
-495 KLYNKNS
+495 KLYNKNT
-502 DNSYYL
+502 DNSYAL

-519 GSISFLV
+519 GSVSFLV

-574 LGKGIYVVGGKKVVK
+574 LGKGIYVVGGKKIVK

>member
-12 FAFGIAA
+12 FAFGTAA

-56 GTAYRTTATDE
+56 GTAYRATADDT
-67 NVFEAFDL
+67 VFEAFDL

-152 NGKDFTDEEEGYV
+152 NGKDFTNEEEGYV

-218 CDGIQDKVN
+218 CDGIKDKVN
-227 LKDYD
+227 LKNYD

-253 GGSYSTIWP
+253 GGSNSTIWP
-262 HESQLLYWPCGVLS
+262 HESELRYWPCGVLS

-323 DTSGG
+323 DTTGG
-328 GAYGMAVFDVMDQG
+328 GGYGMSVFDVMDQG

-365 EAIELDAPATVKD
+365 EPIELIDPATVKD

-399 YFLMENRQNTGWDKG
+399 YFLLENRQNTGWDKG
-414 LYGSNGLLITHVNYV
+414 LYGSNGLLIVHVNYV
-429 PSRWINNTVNVI
+429 PSRWANNSVNSSAEKM
-441 TGTGNNRIQ
+441 Q
-450 CCTVVNADGSRDMSD
+450 CCTVVNADGSRENTQ
-465 FYSLQGDLYPYE
+465 YSLQGDLYPYE
-477 VKGVTMNDEFTDD
+477 SKGVTINDEFTDD

-495 KLYNKNS
+495 KLYNKNTDGS
-502 DNSYYL
+502 NVL
-508 GIPITQIKRSK
+508 GIPITKIKRSK
-519 GSISFLV
+519 GSVSFLV

-569 TDASA
+569 TDAST
-574 LGKGIYVVGGKKVVK
+574 LGKGIYVVGGKKIVK

>member
-218 CDGIQDKVN
+218 SDAIQDQVN

-253 GGSYSTIWP
+253 GGSAGTVWP
-262 HESQLLYWPCGVLS
+262 HESELRYWPCGVLS

-323 DTSGG
+323 DTTGG
-328 GAYGMAVFDVMDQG
+328 GGYGMSVFDVMDQG

-365 EAIELDAPATVKD
+365 EAIELMDPATVKD

-399 YFLMENRQNTGWDKG
+399 YFLLENRQNTGWDKG
-414 LYGSNGLLITHVNYV
+414 LYGSNGLLIVHVNYV
-429 PSRWINNTVNVI
+429 PSRWANNSVNSSAEK
-441 TGTGNNRIQ
+441 IQ
-450 CCTVVNADGSRDMSD
+450 CCTVVNADGSRENTQ
-465 FYSLQGDLYPYE
+465 YSLQGDLYPYE
-477 VKGVTMNDEFTDD
+477 VKGVTMNDEFTDE

-495 KLYNKNS
+495 KLYTKNS
-502 DNSYYL
+502 DNSYAL

-519 GSISFLV
+519 GSVSFLV

-533 VIDNTFK
+533 VIDNTFN
-540 GVVDGINGVT
+540 GVVDGINGIT
-550 VVKKTVDNRIYSID
+550 VADKTRDNRIYSID

-574 LGKGIYVVGGKKVVK
+574 LGKGIYVVGGKKIVK

>member
-12 FAFGIAA
+12 FAFGTAA
-19 NAVPAKKLQKVITLA
+19 NAVPAKKLQKVITLT

-56 GTAYRTTATDE
+56 GTAYRATADDT
-67 NVFEAFDL
+67 VFEAFDL
-75 EAQKPAAAARRART
+75 EAQKPAAAARRARA

-152 NGKDFTDEEEGYV
+152 NGKDFSDEEEGYV

-193 KNYGYYGNDG
+193 KNSGYYGNDG

-253 GGSYSTIWP
+253 SGSAGTIWP
-262 HESQLLYWPCGVLS
+262 HESELRYWPCGVLS
-276 YPTGKINTYA
+276 YSTGKINTYA

-323 DTSGG
+323 DTTGG
-328 GAYGMAVFDVMDQG
+328 GGYGMSVFDVMDQG

-365 EAIELDAPATVKD
+365 EAIELESPATVKD

-414 LYGSNGLLITHVNYV
+414 LYGSNGLLIVHVNYV
-429 PSRWINNTVNVI
+429 PSRWANNSVNSSAEK
-441 TGTGNNRIQ
+441 IQ
-450 CCTVVNADGSRDMSD
+450 CCTVVNADGSRENTQ
-465 FYSLQGDLYPYE
+465 YSLQGDLYPYE
-477 VKGVTMNDEFTDD
+477 VKGVTMNDEFTDE

-495 KLYNKNS
+495 KLYTKNS
-502 DNSYYL
+502 DNSYAL

-526 CGGDDKN
+526 CGGDANN
-533 VIDNTFK
+533 VIDNTFS

-550 VVKKTVDNRIYSID
+550 VAKKAVDNRIYSID

-574 LGKGIYVVGGKKVVK
+574 LSKGIYVVGGKKIVK

>member
-12 FAFGIAA
+12 FAFGAAA
-19 NAVPAKKLQKVITLA
+19 NAIPAKKLQKVITLT

-56 GTAYRTTATDE
+56 GTAYRATADDT
-67 NVFEAFDL
+67 VFEAFDL
-75 EAQKPAAAARRART
+75 EAQKPAAAARRARA

-152 NGKDFTDEEEGYV
+152 NGKDFSDEEEGYV

-178 QFELDFDVVGPVTMS
+178 QFELDLDVVGPVTMS

-253 GGSYSTIWP
+253 GGSAGTVWP
-262 HESQLLYWPCGVLS
+262 HESELRYWPCGVLS
-276 YPTGKINTYA
+276 YSTGKINTYA

-323 DTSGG
+323 DTTGG
-328 GAYGMAVFDVMDQG
+328 GGYGMSVFDVMDQG

-365 EAIELDAPATVKD
+365 EAIELIDPATVKD

-399 YFLMENRQNTGWDKG
+399 YFLLENRQNTGWDKG
-414 LYGSNGLLITHVNYV
+414 LYGSNGLLIVHVNYV
-429 PSRWINNTVNVI
+429 PSRWANNSVNSSAEK
-441 TGTGNNRIQ
+441 IQ
-450 CCTVVNADGSRDMSD
+450 CCTVVNADGSRENTQ
-465 FYSLQGDLYPYE
+465 YSLQGDLYPYE
-477 VKGVTMNDEFTDD
+477 VKGVTMNDEFTDE

-495 KLYNKNS
+495 KLYTKNS
-502 DNSYYL
+502 DNSYAL
-508 GIPITQIKRSK
+508 GIPITNIKRSK

-533 VIDNTFK
+533 VIDNTFN

-550 VVKKTVDNRIYSID
+550 VANKAADNRIYSID

>member
-12 FAFGIAA
+12 FAFGAAA
-19 NAVPAKKLQKVITLA
+19 NAIPAKKLQKVITLT

-56 GTAYRTTATDE
+56 GTAYRTTAADDT
-67 NVFEAFDL
+67 VFEAFDL
-75 EAQKPAAAARRART
+75 EAQKPAAAARRARA

-152 NGKDFTDEEEGYV
+152 NGKDFSDEEEGYV

-253 GGSYSTIWP
+253 GGSAGTVWP
-262 HESQLLYWPCGVLS
+262 HESELRYWPCGVLS

-323 DTSGG
+323 DTTGG
-328 GAYGMAVFDVMDQG
+328 GGYGMSVFDVMDQG

-365 EAIELDAPATVKD
+365 EAIELESPATVKD

-414 LYGSNGLLITHVNYV
+414 LYGSNGLLIVHVNYV
-429 PSRWINNTVNVI
+429 PSRWANNSVNSSAEK
-441 TGTGNNRIQ
+441 IQ
-450 CCTVVNADGSRDMSD
+450 CCTVVNADGSRENTQ
-465 FYSLQGDLYPYE
+465 YSLQGDLYPYE
-477 VKGVTMNDEFTDD
+477 VKGVTMNDEFTDE

-495 KLYNKNS
+495 KLYTKNS
-502 DNSYYL
+502 DNSYAL

-526 CGGDDKN
+526 CGGDDNN
-533 VIDNTFK
+533 VIDNTFN

-550 VVKKTVDNRIYSID
+550 VVKKTTDNRIYSID

>member
-12 FAFGIAA
+12 FAFGAAA
-19 NAVPAKKLQKVITLA
+19 NAVPAKKLQKVITLT

-56 GTAYRTTATDE
+56 GTAYRTTAADDT
-67 NVFEAFDL
+67 VFEAFDL
-75 EAQKPAAAARRART
+75 EAQKPAAAARRARA

-152 NGKDFTDEEEGYV
+152 NGKDFSDEEEGYV

-253 GGSYSTIWP
+253 GGSAGTVWP
-262 HESQLLYWPCGVLS
+262 HESELRYWPCGVLS
-276 YPTGKINTYA
+276 YSTGKINTYA

-323 DTSGG
+323 DTTGSGG
-328 GAYGMAVFDVMDQG
+328 YGMSVFDVMDQG

-365 EAIELDAPATVKD
+365 EAIELESPATVKD

-399 YFLMENRQNTGWDKG
+399 YFLMENRQNTGWDKE
-414 LYGSNGLLITHVNYV
+414 LYGSNGLLIVHVNYV
-429 PSRWINNTVNVI
+429 PSRWANNSVNSSAEK
-441 TGTGNNRIQ
+441 IQ
-450 CCTVVNADGSRDMSD
+450 CCTVVNADGSRENTQ
-465 FYSLQGDLYPYE
+465 YSLQGDLYPYE
-477 VKGVTMNDEFTDD
+477 VKGVTMNDEFTDE

-495 KLYNKNS
+495 KLYTKNS
-502 DNSYYL
+502 DNSYAL
-508 GIPITQIKRSK
+508 GIPITNIKRSK
-519 GSISFLV
+519 GSVSFLV

-533 VIDNTFK
+533 VIDNTFN

-550 VVKKTVDNRIYSID
+550 VANKAADNRIYSID

-574 LGKGIYVVGGKKVVK
+574 LGKGIYVVGGKKIVK

>member
-12 FAFGIAA
+12 FAFGAAA
-19 NAVPAKKLQKVITLA
+19 NAIPAKKLQKVITLT

-56 GTAYRTTATDE
+56 GTAYRTTAADDA
-67 NVFEAFDL
+67 VFEAFDL
-75 EAQKPAAAARRART
+75 EAQKPAAAARRARA

-152 NGKDFTDEEEGYV
+152 NGKDFSDEEEGYV

-253 GGSYSTIWP
+253 GGSAGTIWP
-262 HESQLLYWPCGVLS
+262 HESELRYWPCGVLS
-276 YPTGKINTYA
+276 YSTGKINTYA

-323 DTSGG
+323 DTTGG
-328 GAYGMAVFDVMDQG
+328 GGYGMSVFDVMDQG

-365 EAIELDAPATVKD
+365 EAIELESPATVKD

-414 LYGSNGLLITHVNYV
+414 LYGSNGLLIVHVNYV
-429 PSRWINNTVNVI
+429 PSRWANNSVNSSAEK
-441 TGTGNNRIQ
+441 IQ
-450 CCTVVNADGSRDMSD
+450 CCTVVNADGSRENTQ
-465 FYSLQGDLYPYE
+465 YSLQGDLYPYE
-477 VKGVTMNDEFTDD
+477 VKGVTMNDEFTDE

-495 KLYNKNS
+495 KLYTKNS
-502 DNSYYL
+502 DNSYAL
-508 GIPITQIKRSK
+508 GIPITNIKRSK

-533 VIDNTFK
+533 VIDNTFN

-550 VVKKTVDNRIYSID
+550 VAKKTADNRIYSID

-574 LGKGIYVVGGKKVVK
+574 LGKGIYVVGGKKIVK

>member
-12 FAFGIAA
+12 FAFGAAA
-19 NAVPAKKLQKVITLA
+19 NAVPAKKLQKVITLT

-56 GTAYRTTATDE
+56 GTAYRATADDT
-67 NVFEAFDL
+67 VFEAFDL
-75 EAQKPAAAARRART
+75 EAQKPAAAARRARA

-152 NGKDFTDEEEGYV
+152 NGKDFSDEEEGYV

-218 CDGIQDKVN
+218 CDGIQDQVN

-253 GGSYSTIWP
+253 GGSHSTIWP
-262 HESQLLYWPCGVLS
+262 HESELRYWPCGVLS
-276 YPTGKINTYA
+276 YSTGKINTYA

-328 GAYGMAVFDVMDQG
+328 GGYGMSVFDVMDQG

-365 EAIELDAPATVKD
+365 EPIELIDPATVKD

-399 YFLMENRQNTGWDKG
+399 YFLLENRQNTGWDEG
-414 LYGSNGLLITHVNYV
+414 LYGSNGLLIVHVNYV
-429 PSRWINNTVNVI
+429 PSRWANNSVNWS
-441 TGTGNNRIQ
+441 TEKIQ
-450 CCTVVNADGSRDMSD
+450 CCTVVNADGSRDNTQ
-465 FYSLQGDLYPYE
+465 YSLQGDLYPYE
-477 VKGVTMNDEFTDD
+477 VKGVTMNDEFTDE

-495 KLYNKNS
+495 KLYNKNT
-502 DNSYYL
+502 DNSYAL

-526 CGGDDKN
+526 CGGDANN
-533 VIDNTFK
+533 VIDNTFN

-550 VVKKTVDNRIYSID
+550 VAKKTADNRIYSID

>member
-152 NGKDFTDEEEGYV
+152 NGKDFSDEEEGYV

-203 AYQKDEKVYEMIKEA
+203 ACQKDEKVYEMIKEA

-253 GGSYSTIWP
+253 GGSAGTIWP
-262 HESQLLYWPCGVLS
+262 HESELRYWPCGVLS

-323 DTSGG
+323 DTTGG
-328 GAYGMAVFDVMDQG
+328 GGYGMSVFDVMDQG

-365 EAIELDAPATVKD
+365 EPIELIDPATVKD

-399 YFLMENRQNTGWDKG
+399 YFLLENRQNTGWDKG
-414 LYGSNGLLITHVNYV
+414 LYGSNGLLIVHVNYV
-429 PSRWINNTVNVI
+429 PSRWANNSVNSSAEK
-441 TGTGNNRIQ
+441 IQ
-450 CCTVVNADGSRDMSD
+450 CCTVVNADGSRENTQ
-465 FYSLQGDLYPYE
+465 YSLQGDLYPYE
-477 VKGVTMNDEFTDD
+477 VKGVTMNDEFTDY

-502 DNSYYL
+502 DNSYAL

-519 GSISFLV
+519 GSVSFLV
-526 CGGDDKN
+526 CGGDANN

-574 LGKGIYVVGGKKVVK
+574 LGKGIYVVGGKKIVK

>member
-56 GTAYRTTATDE
+56 GTAYRATADE

-97 ARVKNSLKGAD
+97 ARVKNSLKGVD

-152 NGKDFTDEEEGYV
+152 NGKDFSDEEEGYV

-253 GGSYSTIWP
+253 GGSAGTIWP
-262 HESQLLYWPCGVLS
+262 HESELRYWPCGVLS
-276 YPTGKINTYA
+276 YSTGKINTYA

-323 DTSGG
+323 DTTGG
-328 GAYGMAVFDVMDQG
+328 GGYGMSVFDVMDQG

-365 EAIELDAPATVKD
+365 EAIELESPATVKD

-414 LYGSNGLLITHVNYV
+414 LYGSNGLLIVHVNYV
-429 PSRWINNTVNVI
+429 PSRWANNSVNAS
-441 TGTGNNRIQ
+441 NEKIQ
-450 CCTVVNADGSRDMSD
+450 CCTVVNADGSRENTQ
-465 FYSLQGDLYPYE
+465 YSLQGDLYPYE
-477 VKGVTMNDEFTDD
+477 VKGVTMNDEFTDE

-495 KLYNKNS
+495 KLYTKNS
-502 DNSYYL
+502 DNSYAL
-508 GIPITQIKRSK
+508 GIPITNIKRSK
-519 GSISFLV
+519 GSVSFLV

-533 VIDNTFK
+533 VIDNTFN

-550 VVKKTVDNRIYSID
+550 VVKKTTDNRIYSID

-574 LGKGIYVVGGKKVVK
+574 LGKGIYVVGGKKIVK

>member
-253 GGSYSTIWP
+253 GGSPGTIWP
-262 HESQLLYWPCGVLS
+262 HESELRYWPCGVLS

-323 DTSGG
+323 DTTGG
-328 GAYGMAVFDVMDQG
+328 GGYGMSVFDVMDQG

-365 EAIELDAPATVKD
+365 EAIELESPATVKD

-399 YFLMENRQNTGWDKG
+399 YFLLENRQNTGWDKG
-414 LYGSNGLLITHVNYV
+414 LYGSNGLLIVHVNYV
-429 PSRWINNTVNVI
+429 PSRWANNSVNAS
-441 TGTGNNRIQ
+441 NEKIQ
-450 CCTVVNADGSRDMSD
+450 CCTVVNADGSRENTQ
-465 FYSLQGDLYPYE
+465 YSLQGDLYPYE
-477 VKGVTMNDEFTDD
+477 VKGVTMNDEFTDE

-495 KLYNKNS
+495 KLYTKNS
-502 DNSYYL
+502 DNSYAL

-519 GSISFLV
+519 GSVSFLV
-526 CGGDDKN
+526 CGGDANN
-533 VIDNTFK
+533 VIDNTFN

-550 VVKKTVDNRIYSID
+550 VAKKATDNRIYSID

-574 LGKGIYVVGGKKVVK
+574 LGKGIYVVGGKKIVK

>member
-12 FAFGIAA
+12 FAFGAAA
-19 NAVPAKKLQKVITLA
+19 NAIPAKKLQKVITLT

-56 GTAYRTTATDE
+56 GTAYRATADE

-152 NGKDFTDEEEGYV
+152 NGKDFSDEEEGYV

-253 GGSYSTIWP
+253 GGSAGTIWP
-262 HESQLLYWPCGVLS
+262 HESELRYWPCGVLS
-276 YPTGKINTYA
+276 YSTGKINTYA

-323 DTSGG
+323 DTTGG
-328 GAYGMAVFDVMDQG
+328 GGYGMSVFDVMDQG

-365 EAIELDAPATVKD
+365 EAIELIDPATVKD

-414 LYGSNGLLITHVNYV
+414 LYGSNGLLIVHVNYV
-429 PSRWINNTVNVI
+429 PSRWANNSVNSSAEK
-441 TGTGNNRIQ
+441 IQ
-450 CCTVVNADGSRDMSD
+450 CCTVVNADGSRENTQ
-465 FYSLQGDLYPYE
+465 YSLQGDLYPYE
-477 VKGVTMNDEFTDD
+477 VKGVTMNDEFTDE

-495 KLYNKNS
+495 KLYTKNS
-502 DNSYYL
+502 DNSYAL

-519 GSISFLV
+519 GSVSFLV

-533 VIDNTFK
+533 VIDNTFN

-550 VVKKTVDNRIYSID
+550 VAKKAADNRIYSID

-574 LGKGIYVVGGKKVVK
+574 LGKGIYVVGGKKIVK

>member
-12 FAFGIAA
+12 FAFGAAA
-19 NAVPAKKLQKVITLA
+19 NAVPAKKLQKVITLT

-56 GTAYRTTATDE
+56 GTAYRATADDT
-67 NVFEAFDL
+67 VFEAFDL
-75 EAQKPAAAARRART
+75 EAQKPAAAARRARA

-152 NGKDFTDEEEGYV
+152 NGKDFSDEEEGYV

-253 GGSYSTIWP
+253 GGSAGTVWP
-262 HESQLLYWPCGVLS
+262 HESELRYWPCGVLS
-276 YPTGKINTYA
+276 YSTGKINTYA

-323 DTSGG
+323 DTTGSGG
-328 GAYGMAVFDVMDQG
+328 YGMSVFDVMDQG

-365 EAIELDAPATVKD
+365 EAIELESPATVKD

-414 LYGSNGLLITHVNYV
+414 LYGSNGLLIVHVNYV
-429 PSRWINNTVNVI
+429 PSRWANNSVNSSAEK
-441 TGTGNNRIQ
+441 IQ
-450 CCTVVNADGSRDMSD
+450 CCTVVNADGSRENTQ
-465 FYSLQGDLYPYE
+465 YSLQGDLYPYE
-477 VKGVTMNDEFTDD
+477 VKGVTMNDEFTDE

-495 KLYNKNS
+495 KLYTKNS
-502 DNSYYL
+502 DNSYAL

-526 CGGDDKN
+526 CGGDANN
-533 VIDNTFK
+533 VIDNTFN

-550 VVKKTVDNRIYSID
+550 VVKKAADKRIYSID

-574 LGKGIYVVGGKKVVK
+574 LGKGIYVVGGKKIVK

>member
-12 FAFGIAA
+12 FAFGAAA
-19 NAVPAKKLQKVITLA
+19 NAVPAKKLQKVITLT

-56 GTAYRTTATDE
+56 GTAYRATADDV
-67 NVFEAFDL
+67 VFEAFDL
-75 EAQKPAAAARRART
+75 EAQKPAAAARRARA

-152 NGKDFTDEEEGYV
+152 NGKDFSDEEEGYV

-193 KNYGYYGNDG
+193 KNSGYYGNDG

-253 GGSYSTIWP
+253 GGSPGTIWP
-262 HESQLLYWPCGVLS
+262 HESELRYWPCGVLS

-323 DTSGG
+323 DTTGG
-328 GAYGMAVFDVMDQG
+328 GGYGMSVFDVMDQG

-365 EAIELDAPATVKD
+365 EAIELESPATVKD

-399 YFLMENRQNTGWDKG
+399 YFLLENRQNTGWDKG
-414 LYGSNGLLITHVNYV
+414 LYGSNGLLIVHVNYV
-429 PSRWINNTVNVI
+429 PSRWANNSVNAS
-441 TGTGNNRIQ
+441 NEKIQ
-450 CCTVVNADGSRDMSD
+450 CCTVVNADGSRENTQ
-465 FYSLQGDLYPYE
+465 YSLQGDLYPYE
-477 VKGVTMNDEFTDD
+477 VKGVTMNDEFTDE

-495 KLYNKNS
+495 KLYTKNS
-502 DNSYYL
+502 DNSYAL

-519 GSISFLV
+519 GSVSFLV

-533 VIDNTFK
+533 VIDNTFN

>member
-152 NGKDFTDEEEGYV
+152 NGKDFSDEEEGYV

-218 CDGIQDKVN
+218 CDGIKDQVN
-227 LKDYD
+227 LKNYD

-253 GGSYSTIWP
+253 GGSANTIWP
-262 HESQLLYWPCGVLS
+262 HESELRYWPCGVLS
-276 YPTGKINTYA
+276 YSTGKINTYA

-323 DTSGG
+323 DTTGG
-328 GAYGMAVFDVMDQG
+328 GGYGMSVFDVMDQG

-365 EAIELDAPATVKD
+365 EAIELIDPATVKD

-429 PSRWINNTVNVI
+429 PSRWANNSVNSSAEK
-441 TGTGNNRIQ
+441 IQ
-450 CCTVVNADGSRDMSD
+450 CCTVVNADGSRENTQ
-465 FYSLQGDLYPYE
+465 YSLQGDLYPYE
-477 VKGVTMNDEFTDD
+477 VKGVTMNDEFTDY

-495 KLYNKNS
+495 KLYTKNS
-502 DNSYYL
+502 DNSYAL
-508 GIPITQIKRSK
+508 GIPITKIKRSK
-519 GSISFLV
+519 GSVSFLV

-574 LGKGIYVVGGKKVVK
+574 LGKGIYVVGGKKIVK

>member
-12 FAFGIAA
+12 FAFGAAA
-19 NAVPAKKLQKVITLA
+19 NAVPAKKLQKVITLT

-56 GTAYRTTATDE
+56 GTAYRATADDT
-67 NVFEAFDL
+67 VFEAFDL
-75 EAQKPAAAARRART
+75 EAQKPAAAARRARA

-152 NGKDFTDEEEGYV
+152 NGKDFSDEEEGYV

-253 GGSYSTIWP
+253 GGSAGTVWP
-262 HESQLLYWPCGVLS
+262 HESELRYWPCGVLS
-276 YPTGKINTYA
+276 YSTGKINTYA

-323 DTSGG
+323 DTTGG
-328 GAYGMAVFDVMDQG
+328 GGYGMSVFDVMDQG

-365 EAIELDAPATVKD
+365 EAIELESPATVKD

-399 YFLMENRQNTGWDKG
+399 YFLLENRQNTGWDKG
-414 LYGSNGLLITHVNYV
+414 LYGSNGLLIVHVNYV
-429 PSRWINNTVNVI
+429 PSRWANNSVNAS
-441 TGTGNNRIQ
+441 NEKIQ
-450 CCTVVNADGSRDMSD
+450 CCTVVNADGSRENTQ
-465 FYSLQGDLYPYE
+465 YSLQGDLYPYE
-477 VKGVTMNDEFTDD
+477 VKGVTMNDEFTDE

-495 KLYNKNS
+495 KLYTKNS
-502 DNSYYL
+502 DNSYAL

-519 GSISFLV
+519 GSVSFLV
-526 CGGDDKN
+526 CGGDANN
-533 VIDNTFK
+533 VIDNTFN

-550 VVKKTVDNRIYSID
+550 VANKATDNRIYSID

-574 LGKGIYVVGGKKVVK
+574 LGKGIYVVGGKKIVK